1 MSDTLPDVLLIPE
14 LSTLLRLSTRTIER
28 RLRAGVGLPPEMRRI
43 SREHRWL
50 KADVLAWM
58 QQPAGQP
65 QVARRPHFRSHL
77 RVAQG
82 GR

>member
-1 MSDTLPDVLLIPE
+1 MSDTTPDVLLIPE
-14 LSTLLRLSTRTIER
+14 LSALLRLSTRTIER
-28 RLRAGVGLPPEMRRI
+28 RLRTGVGLPPEMRRI

-65 QVARRPHFRSHL
+65 MPARRPHFRSHL
-77 RVAQG
+77 RRTA
-82 GR
+82 

>member
-1 MSDTLPDVLLIPE
+1 MNDETPEVLLRAD
-14 LSTLLRLSTRTIER
+14 LAKLLRLSTRTIER
-28 RLRAGVGLPPEMRRI
+28 RLRTGVGLPPEMRRI

-65 QVARRPHFRSHL
+65 MPTRRAHFRSHL
-77 RVAQG
+77 RRTA
-82 GR
+82 